1 MREIIALAVGFLCGA
16 IPFGVIL
23 VRLSRGIDVRTVGS
37 GNIGATNVARAAG
50 WAPGVAVLV
59 LDAAKGA
66 AALLLGRAIAGTSSP
81 WLAGALVCAAVAG
94 HIFTPF
100 LRFKGGKGVATALG
114 ALAAFDPGLIL
125 IGAGTFAVILTL
137 TRIVS
142 LGSVCGALAV
152 AVGAFVRWGPTT
164 PAFFIA
170 LTAALVIGRH
180 SANIRRILA
189 REEPQLGR
197 GGSRARGSS

>member
-1 MREIIALAVGFLCGA
+1 MREIVALAAGFLCGA

-23 VRLSRGIDVRTVGS
+23 VRLWRGIDVRTVGS

-50 WAPGVAVLV
+50 WALGVIVLA

-81 WLAGALVCAAVAG
+81 WLAGALVCAAVVG

-114 ALAAFDPGLIL
+114 ALAVFDPHLIF
-125 IGAGTFAVILTL
+125 IGAGTFAVILGL

-152 AVGAFVRWGPTT
+152 AVGTFVRWGPTA

-170 LTAALVIGRH
+170 LMVALVIGRH
-180 SANIRRILA
+180 GGNIRRILA
-189 REEPQLGR
+189 REEPRLG
-197 GGSRARGSS
+197 GGGPRARGSS